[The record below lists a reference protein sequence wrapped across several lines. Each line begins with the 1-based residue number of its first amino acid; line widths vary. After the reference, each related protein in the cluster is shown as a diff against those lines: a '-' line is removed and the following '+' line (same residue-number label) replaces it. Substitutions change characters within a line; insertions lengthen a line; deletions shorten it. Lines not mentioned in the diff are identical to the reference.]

1 MSNTDPAAPP
11 GQPEEPSYDGS
22 MDDFYDAIEVIQSY
36 KLPYMVVYRNLADTA
51 TQVVSNL
58 HATSEMEIMRTG
70 AVIEATLNHHLQLLK
85 QTPPHES

>member
-1 MSNTDPAAPP
+1 
-11 GQPEEPSYDGS
+11 

-58 HATSEMEIMRTG
+58 HATSELEIMRTG
-70 AVIEATLNHHLQLLK
+70 AVIEATLNHHIQLVRGK
-85 QTPPHES
+85 ANDP